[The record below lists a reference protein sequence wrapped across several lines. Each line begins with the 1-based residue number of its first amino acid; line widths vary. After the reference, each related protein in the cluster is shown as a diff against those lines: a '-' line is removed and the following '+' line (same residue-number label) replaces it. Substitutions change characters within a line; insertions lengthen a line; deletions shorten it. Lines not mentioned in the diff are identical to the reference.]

1 MVNFRRKNGQFN
13 SPKRSK
19 NIIKQILREESEID
33 TSILNF
39 LRRHSK
45 IDERDIGD
53 DDHPIRVKSVS
64 FDVGGDWYS
73 ISSFMSKKDMK
84 NKILR
89 MLEDN
94 DITRLGEY
102 NAGVLDTDKQK
113 VVRTIKEFINVV
125 MT

>member
-1 MVNFRRKNGQFN
+1 M
-13 SPKRSK
+13 SSK
-19 NIIKQILREESEID
+19 DIIKQILREESEID

-45 IDERDIGD
+45 IDDRKIGD
-53 DDHPIRVKSVS
+53 DEYAINIKSVS

-73 ISSFMSKKDMK
+73 ITSFMSKKDMK

-94 DITRLGEY
+94 QKIGEY
-102 NAGVLDTDKQK
+102 DPSVLDTDKQR
-113 VVRTIKEFINVV
+113 VVKTIKMFIDSV
-125 MT
+125 MKK

>member
-1 MVNFRRKNGQFN
+1 M
-13 SPKRSK
+13 SSK
-19 NIIKQILREESEID
+19 DIIKQILREESEID

-45 IDERDIGD
+45 IDDRVIGD
-53 DDHPIRVKSVS
+53 DDYQFKVKSVS

-84 NKILR
+84 YKILR

-102 NAGVLDTDKQK
+102 NPSVLDTDRQK

-125 MT
+125 MK

>member
-1 MVNFRRKNGQFN
+1 MSQKE
-13 SPKRSK
+13 
-19 NIIKQILREESEID
+19 IIKRILKEESDELSID
-33 TSILNF
+33 KSILNF

-45 IDERDIGD
+45 IDERNIGD
-53 DDHPIRVKSVS
+53 GEHPIKVKSVS
-64 FDVGGDWYS
+64 FNIDDEWYS

-102 NAGVLDTDKQK
+102 NQSVLDTDRQK
-113 VVRTIKEFINVV
+113 VVRTIKKFINVV

>member
-1 MVNFRRKNGQFN
+1 M
-13 SPKRSK
+13 SSK
-19 NIIKQILREESEID
+19 DIIKQILREESEID

-39 LRRHSK
+39 LRRHSN

-73 ISSFMSKKDMK
+73 INSFMSKKDMK

-102 NAGVLDTDKQK
+102 NPSVLDTDRQK

-125 MT
+125 MK

>member
-1 MVNFRRKNGQFN
+1 MSQKE
-13 SPKRSK
+13 
-19 NIIKQILREESEID
+19 IITRILREETDESSID
-33 TSILNF
+33 TSILKF

-45 IDERDIGD
+45 IDERKIGD
-53 DDHPIRVKSVS
+53 DEYAINIKSVS

-94 DITRLGEY
+94 QKIGEY
-102 NAGVLDTDKQK
+102 DPSVLDTDRQK
-113 VVRTIKEFINVV
+113 VVRTIKQFINTV
-125 MT
+125 M